1 MSGGL
6 SKTPHG
12 ISTVVG
18 LTTSKRY
25 GASLRGFTSF
35 VPGLPATFIGV
46 LATAMS
52 AKHER

>member
-6 SKTPHG
+6 SKTPRG
-12 ISTVVG
+12 ISTAAG
-18 LTTSKRY
+18 LTNKRY
-25 GASLRGFTSF
+25 GASLCGFTSF

-46 LATAMS
+46 LATAKP